1 MCQISVVVEREGE
14 EEKIL
19 DNVTRLD
26 VVEDGVVLSTL
37 FEEPKEVRDVVISRI
52 DFLGGKVSLG
62 QSSAP
67 TKVDKK
73 GTGHE

>member
-1 MCQISVVVEREGE
+1 MCQISVVVEREGK
-14 EEKIL
+14 EEKVL

-37 FEEPKEVRDVVISRI
+37 FEEPKEVKNVTISRI

-62 QSSAP
+62 QSQEL
-67 TKVDKK
+67 TK
-73 GTGHE
+73 